1 MKYEDLS
8 LKAKFD
14 AAVMRVFSVP
24 SRILSD
30 EYEKDGQHAF
40 LEFKKNKDYAGYC
53 GSLVFERVGG
63 TFLGFGKL
71 NRDEVL
77 EYGPQIVGIDAIEEI
92 IESWQADMREAGWT
106 RRELVRVGRG
116 TEYQAVAYKN
126 GVNL

>member
-14 AAVMRVFSVP
+14 AAVMRVFTVP

-30 EYEKDGQHAF
+30 EYEKDGQYAF

-53 GSLVFERVGG
+53 GSLVFEHVGARI
-63 TFLGFGKL
+63 FGVGKI

-77 EYGPQIVGIDAIEEI
+77 EYGPQIVGIEAIAEI
-92 IESWQADMREAGWT
+92 IESWQADMREAGWK
-106 RRELVRVGRG
+106 RRDIVRVGRG
-116 TEYQAVAYKN
+116 AEYQAVAYKKA
-126 GVNL
+126 